1 MTTTTMTTMTTMKTS
16 VKMPMTSDQCGAAHL
31 HVARIA
37 ALMMLA
43 GIAIGSPS
51 SRAQVA
57 VAVTFPDQNPTH
69 RDLAAG
75 IVEQLGKHWD
85 FLAPPL
91 AADDLA
97 LCRADVACLR
107 PLASRHGAS
116 HLLLIGIAGLDA
128 REAAVTARVIGPTG
142 QSLFEE
148 TVVVV
153 GSAAPRADGAPLAD
167 RMIRAVRGVPPT
179 RQRRQRVAPAV
190 PMSTSTALGSALV
203 AVGAVVAASSVGVA
217 TLAAGDAGRHD
228 LALAA
233 AASGGILGALTAV
246 VGAAVVVFDAAP
258 TDP

>member
-107 PLASRHGAS
+107 PLASSHGAS

-153 GSAAPRADGAPLAD
+153 GSAAPPRRRRPARRPHDPRGQGCAAD
-167 RMIRAVRGVPPT
+167 
-179 RQRRQRVAPAV
+179 Q
-190 PMSTSTALGSALV
+190 
-203 AVGAVVAASSVGVA
+203 
-217 TLAAGDAGRHD
+217 
-228 LALAA
+228 
-233 AASGGILGALTAV
+233 
-246 VGAAVVVFDAAP
+246 AAP
-258 TDP
+258 TTSRPGCAHVDEHSPWQCARGRRRRRCRQQRGRRHLGRG